1 MKYIVYL
8 TGLILIAFSGEAG
21 VIEDRNGLTGN
32 VVRPALFG
40 VEVAPH
46 PRLLFSALDEKEVLN
61 VNNTEPIFQG
71 LLVELKEKAD
81 SLLALPLLS
90 APNNL
95 SKSREHVYRIITLS
109 LAYRLFDE
117 TKYFEEAVANLVNVC
132 MFPSWNP
139 NHYLDVA
146 ETTTAVAIGY
156 DWLYEG
162 LSEARRRLIVQ
173 AIEDKALK
181 IALPVYRE
189 VGNDGSWA
197 KRETNWNVVC
207 NTGMMMGAF
216 AIAESNPVLAEEI
229 IGHAVKY
236 PVNCLKHY
244 APDGV
249 CYEGPGYWEYTNNYL
264 AIMLSALEDNLGHSF
279 GIAELEGVSETAN
292 YYINTLSP
300 SKKVFNF
307 ANSSTVGNDGQL
319 SSNYSPF
326 FSYFSKRWQ
335 QPKVAGYYHE
345 QLGEVISKQVVA
357 PKWHFFLSIPWFDH
371 EIEEEWRDTAKASVF
386 QNEYNPIVVLRGG
399 TDQSDKDI
407 FLSAKGGA
415 PNQAHQQMDVGHFIV
430 ESQSVRWL
438 EDLGSDHYNLPGFW
452 DYRPTGQRWSYFR
465 NTNFSHNTLAIDDG
479 IQYSRGRGFI
489 EKFENDT
496 TYPFAVINLTS
507 AYSKQAQSML
517 RGMQL
522 LDRDVILVQD
532 DLILESGMQKVTWS
546 CITSAEVDVKG
557 NVAVLNKDGQQF
569 FLKIISPGMEF
580 RVEEARTYTDA
591 EKPLSGYKLLKV
603 NAGPS
608 EDKEVRI
615 QIVMGNQKGELDK
628 VRISR
633 ARVANW

>member
-1 MKYIVYL
+1 MKYIIYL
-8 TGLILIAFSGEAG
+8 ASLILISFSSEAG
-21 VIEDRNGLTGN
+21 VINEKKSFIANA
-32 VVRPALFG
+32 VPPALFG

-46 PRLLFSALDEKEVLN
+46 PRLLFSALDEEKALKEHSKDL
-61 VNNTEPIFQG
+61 IFQG

-81 SLLALPLLS
+81 SLLGLPLLL

-117 TKYFEEAVANLVNVC
+117 TKYFEEAVSNVVNVC
-132 MFPSWNP
+132 KFPSWNSH
-139 NHYLDVA
+139 HYLDVA

-156 DWLYEG
+156 DWLYED
-162 LSEARRRLIVQ
+162 LSEAHRRLIVQ

-181 IALPVYRE
+181 VALPVYRE
-189 VGNDGSWA
+189 VGNDGAWA

-207 NTGMMMGAF
+207 NTGMIMGAF

-249 CYEGPGYWEYTNNYL
+249 CYEGPGYWEYTNIYL
-264 AIMLSALEDNLGHSF
+264 AIMLNALEDNVGHSF
-279 GIAELEGVSETAN
+279 GIAELEGISETAN

-307 ANSSTVGNDGQL
+307 ANSSAAGNDEQL

-345 QLGEVISKQVVA
+345 QLGEIISKQA
-357 PKWHFFLSIPWFDH
+357 ITPKWHFFLSIPWFDGD
-371 EIEEEWRDTAKASVF
+371 IEEEWRDRAKVSVF

-399 TDQSDKDI
+399 TDQPDKDI

-415 PNQAHQQMDVGHFIV
+415 PNQAHQQMDVGHFII
-430 ESQSVRWL
+430 ESQGIRWL

-452 DYRPTGQRWSYFR
+452 DYGPKGQRWSYFR
-465 NTNFSHNTLAIDDG
+465 NTNFSHNTLAIDDSV
-479 IQYSRGRGFI
+479 QYAGGRGFI
-489 EKFENDT
+489 EKFRNDT

-507 AYSKQAQSML
+507 AYGKQAQSVL
-517 RGMQL
+517 RKMKL
-522 LDRDVILVQD
+522 LGHDLILVQD
-532 DLILESGMQKVTWS
+532 DVKLESHRQRVTWS
-546 CITSAEVDVKG
+546 SITSAEVEVRR
-557 NVAVLNKDGQQF
+557 NIAVLNKDGQQF
-569 FLKIISPGMEF
+569 FLKIISPGMVF
-580 RVEEARTYTDA
+580 SVEEARTYTDV

-603 NAGPS
+603 NAEPS

-615 QIVMGNQKGELDK
+615 QIVMGSEKDKLDQVK
-628 VRISR
+628 V
-633 ARVANW
+633 AQAAL